1 MIIELTDEGE
11 DVVLEDSER
20 MKLEVEIY
28 GPVAQF
34 HFTPHKWS
42 PKYFKIYKKVLD
54 HWERWLKDKGVQV
67 VLEFFM
73 PDSVEK
79 MKLTKMFGF
88 TEVHINEELLKELE
102 EPMEYVCLGKIL

>member
-1 MIIELTDEGE
+1 MIIEFTDEGE
-11 DVVLEDSER
+11 NVVLEDSER
-20 MKLEVEIY
+20 MTLGVEIY
-28 GPVAQF
+28 GAVAQF

-42 PKYFKIYKKVLD
+42 VKHFKTYKKVLD

-67 VLEFFM
+67 VLEFFK
-73 PDSVEK
+73 PDSVDK

-88 TEVHINEELLKELE
+88 TEVHIDEEFLG

>member
-42 PKYFKIYKKVLD
+42 VKYFKTYKKVLD
-54 HWERWLKDKGVQV
+54 HWERWLKDKGVKV
-67 VLEFFM
+67 VLEFFL
-73 PDSVEK
+73 PDSVDK
-79 MKLTKMFGF
+79 MKLTRMFGF
-88 TEVHINEELLKELE
+88 TEVHINEELLEEL

>member
-11 DVVLEDSER
+11 NVVLEDSER

-42 PKYFKIYKKVLD
+42 PKYFKTYKKVLD

-73 PDSVEK
+73 PDSVDK
-79 MKLTKMFGF
+79 MKLTRMFGF
-88 TEVHINEELLKELE
+88 TEVHINEELLEELE